1 MPSLVR
7 NALRCGVL
15 GALLVAAAPV
25 GARTL
30 EIAGR
35 CAVRFFGTSTL
46 HDFEG
51 TAPCA
56 LLAIDAPDASGRYA
70 ARAEVAVAEMETGI
84 AARDRKMRE
93 MFEAK
98 RFPRI
103 VASFG
108 AVDAATLRAKGANAL
123 PFQLTV
129 HGVTRSV
136 TPVVAGFTEVP
147 GRSARFTATFELSLA
162 EFGMEAPVAMGF
174 VRVGDAV
181 RVAVDVELA
190 AKNGGAAGAQ
200 PR

>member
-1 MPSLVR
+1 L
-7 NALRCGVL
+7 L
-15 GALLVAAAPV
+15 GALLAASAPLVAQ
-25 GARTL
+25 TQ

-51 TAPCA
+51 SAPCA
-56 LLAIDAPDASGRYA
+56 LLAIDAPDANGRYA
-70 ARAEVAVAEMETGI
+70 ARAEVAVAQMETGI
-84 AARDRKMRE
+84 SARDRKMRE

-98 RFPRI
+98 KFPRI

-108 AVDAATLRAKGANAL
+108 AIDAAALRAKGANAL

-136 TPVVAGFTEVP
+136 TPVVSGFSEVP
-147 GRSARFTATFELSLA
+147 GKSARFTATFELSLA
-162 EFGMEAPVAMGF
+162 AFGMEAPVAMGF
-174 VRVGDAV
+174 VRVGDGV

-190 AKNGGAAGAQ
+190 PKNGGAAGAQ
-200 PR
+200 SR